1 MSAKQRTKSAIIVQ
15 HQAFLFLWYRRYRTN
30 GTDTLV
36 LYRRDRE
43 KGRFGTV
50 GLDGWLVRLCGQ
62 RTLFKQALIPVI
74 FGDLTVDIGK
84 RWTLRLAAI
93 VTNLILVWN
102 YKVKRLE
109 INSRGSN
116 SK

>member
-15 HQAFLFLWYRRYRTN
+15 HQAFLSLWYRRYRTN

-36 LYRRDRE
+36 LYCRDRP

-62 RTLFKQALIPVI
+62 RTLGMNEA
-74 FGDLTVDIGK
+74 G
-84 RWTLRLAAI
+84 
-93 VTNLILVWN
+93 
-102 YKVKRLE
+102 
-109 INSRGSN
+109 
-116 SK
+116 